1 MIKLSKHKRIF
12 IIASALAISCGTAIY
27 AADPGSADDP
37 LITLSYFT
45 EKFEEFKKD
54 FKDEFKEEIK
64 EELLEEEEET
74 TEPDLSV
81 AMFKLINLKEGST
94 LICSEGA
101 EFIIRTGK
109 MEAIASATG
118 GLSDVT
124 TGTNIDNGVLVPYNQ
139 HIIIP
144 RHDGRGLN
152 VTTGGA
158 LMIKGNYT
166 VIEPQ

>member
-1 MIKLSKHKRIF
+1 MIKLPKHKRIF
-12 IIASALAISCGTAIY
+12 IIASALMISFGTIIY
-27 AADPGSADDP
+27 AADPGSAADP

-45 EKFEEFKKD
+45 EKFEELKKELI
-54 FKDEFKEEIK
+54 KDTEKA
-64 EELLEEEEET
+64 
-74 TEPDLSV
+74 TEPDLS
-81 AMFKLINLKEGST
+81 AAIFKLINLKEGST

-109 MEAIASATG
+109 MEAIASASG

-124 TGTNIDNGVLVPYNQ
+124 EGTNINNGVLVPYNH

-144 RHDGRGLN
+144 RDDGRGLK

-166 VIEPQ
+166 VIEP

>member
-1 MIKLSKHKRIF
+1 MINLSKHKRIF

-27 AADPGSADDP
+27 AAEPGSADDP

-45 EKFEEFKKD
+45 EK
-54 FKDEFKEEIK
+54 I
-64 EELLEEEEET
+64 EELKKYLLDKNKTET
-74 TEPDLSV
+74 NESDLS
-81 AMFKLINLKEGST
+81 ATMFKLINLKEDST

-124 TGTNIDNGVLVPYNQ
+124 EGTNIDNGMLIPYNH

-144 RHDGRGLN
+144 RDDGRGLK

-166 VIEPQ
+166 VIEP

>member
-1 MIKLSKHKRIF
+1 MIKLTKHKRIF
-12 IIASALAISCGTAIY
+12 IITSALAISFGTIIY
-27 AADPGSADDP
+27 AADPGSANDP

-45 EKFEEFKKD
+45 EKFEELKSELIKD
-54 FKDEFKEEIK
+54 TEEA
-64 EELLEEEEET
+64 
-74 TEPDLSV
+74 TEPDLS
-81 AMFKLINLKEGST
+81 AAIFKLINLKEGST
-94 LICSEGA
+94 LVCSEGA

-109 MEAIASATG
+109 MEAIASASG

-124 TGTNIDNGVLVPYNQ
+124 EGTNIDNGLLVPYNH

-144 RHDGRGLN
+144 RDDGRGLK

-166 VIEPQ
+166 IIEP

>member
-12 IIASALAISCGTAIY
+12 IIASALAISFGTVIY
-27 AADPGSADDP
+27 AADPGSAGDP

-45 EKFEEFKKD
+45 EKFEEL
-54 FKDEFKEEIK
+54 K
-64 EELLEEEEET
+64 EELIKDTEEA

-81 AMFKLINLKEGST
+81 AIFKLVDLKEGST

-101 EFIIRTGK
+101 EFIVRTGK
-109 MEAIASATG
+109 MEAIASASG

-124 TGTNIDNGVLVPYNQ
+124 EGTNINNGVLVPYNH

-144 RHDGRGLN
+144 RNDGRGLK

-158 LMIKGNYT
+158 LMIKGEYEI
-166 VIEPQ
+166 IEPEN

>member
-12 IIASALAISCGTAIY
+12 IIASALVISIGTTIY
-27 AADPGSADDP
+27 AVDPGSADDP

-45 EKFEEFKKD
+45 EKFDELKEDLIKD
-54 FKDEFKEEIK
+54 IEDLK
-64 EELLEEEEET
+64 EELLEETEEAK
-74 TEPDLSV
+74 EPDISA

-109 MEAIASATG
+109 MEAIASASG

-124 TGTNIDNGVLVPYNQ
+124 NGTNIDNGVLVPYNH

-144 RHDGRGLN
+144 RNDGRGLK
-152 VTTGGA
+152 VIIGGA
-158 LMIKGNYT
+158 IMIKGEYE
-166 VIEPQ
+166 VIEE